1 MRKVIARRLTEA
13 ARDVPHIYLTVDCE
27 IDTLLAAR
35 KQINDAAGDAYK
47 VSVNDMVIKA
57 SAAALRRVPGV
68 NAQWTETAT
77 KMLQTVDISVA
88 VAYDGG
94 LITPIIWDADRKG
107 LAQIAN
113 EMKDLAGRARE
124 GKLKPEEFQ
133 GGGFSVSNLGMYGIS
148 NFTSI
153 VNPPQACIL
162 SVGAGEQRA
171 LVDDGEVRIATVMSV
186 TLACDHRVVDG
197 ALGAQWLQAFKGLI
211 EAPAT
216 MLA

>member
-1 MRKVIARRLTEA
+1 MLKAV
-13 ARDVPHIYLTVDCE
+13 DV
-27 IDTLLAAR
+27 
-35 KQINDAAGDAYK
+35 
-47 VSVNDMVIKA
+47 
-57 SAAALRRVPGV
+57 
-68 NAQWTETAT
+68 
-77 KMLQTVDISVA
+77 SVA

-94 LITPIIWDADRKG
+94 LITPIIWDADLKG
-107 LAQIAN
+107 LAQIST
-113 EMKDLAGRARE
+113 EMKELAGRARE
-124 GKLKPEEFQ
+124 GKLMPEEFQ
-133 GGGFSVSNLGMYGIS
+133 GGSFTVSNLGMYGTS

-171 LVDDGEVRIATVMSV
+171 LVTDGEVRVATVMSV